1 MGRADHERPGPDV
14 AAQTSASWAGLDA
27 AIRGEALTGALE
39 TQDRALGEAVA
50 EMQKVHDFIGSPQHI
65 LGNVNT
71 KHGEIAEQVH
81 VGFRRAADAL
91 HQRPLSAGIDHVPR
105 TGPVDYVDG
114 GVDIQS
120 KYYNGLRNTL
130 EGVASHAEGYKTFA
144 AGEGR
149 YHVPRD
155 QFEQLRELRE
165 TGAVDGLSQRRLEQL
180 KAQLES
186 LQRETG
192 RPIEDLVEPGEAS
205 YDEVQQ
211 GAVHKTVDNREQQLR
226 KENEQLRAQ
235 AREERGPSLAGSLQ
249 AAGVGAAVGAGVTL
263 AGTLWAKH
271 RQGKNPF
278 REGGFSTEDWKDVGL
293 SVTAGAGTGA
303 VTGFSVY
310 WLTNSTDLA
319 APFAGS
325 LVSGLMGIGALLQ
338 EQQQGHISE
347 EEFADLS
354 LIVAADAAVVGIAVV
369 AGQTLIP
376 VPVLG
381 AFMGSVAGKLV
392 VSAVKDVLG
401 EAESELVERLRQF
414 ETLATQ
420 RLDEALRAKLV
431 ELDAHFGR
439 LEHLARLAFDEG
451 INTELRMAASV
462 RFAEAVDVRS
472 DHILRSRDDLD
483 EFMQE

>member
-1 MGRADHERPGPDV
+1 MARADHERSGPSV
-14 AAQTSASWAGLDA
+14 AAQTSASWVGHDA
-27 AIRGEALTGALE
+27 AIRGEALAGVLGN
-39 TQDRALGEAVA
+39 QDGALGEAMA
-50 EMQKVHDFIGSPQHI
+50 EMQKVRDFIGSPQHI
-65 LGNVNT
+65 LGNANT

-81 VGFRRAADAL
+81 VGFRRATDAL
-91 HQRPLSAGIDHVPR
+91 HQRPLSATNDVPR
-105 TGPVDYVDG
+105 TGHVDYLDG
-114 GVDIQS
+114 GVEIQS

-130 EGVASHAEGYKTFA
+130 EKGVASHAEQYDPFA
-144 AGEGR
+144 TGEGR
-149 YHVPRD
+149 YHIPRD
-155 QFEQLRELRE
+155 QFEQLRELTE
-165 TGAVDGLSQRRLEQL
+165 TGTVDGLSQRRIEQL
-180 KAQLES
+180 KAQIED

-192 RPIEDLVEPGEAS
+192 RPIEDLIGPGEAS

-211 GAVHKTVDNREQQLR
+211 GAVHKTVDHEEQQLR
-226 KENEQLRAQ
+226 KEDERLREQ
-235 AREERGPSLAGSLQ
+235 ARQEHGPSLAGSLQ

-271 RQGKNPF
+271 RQGKSPF

-293 SVTAGAGTGA
+293 NVATGAGTGA
-303 VTGFSVY
+303 VAGFSVY

-325 LVSGLMGIGALLQ
+325 LVSGLMGIGALLK
-338 EQQQGHISE
+338 EHQQGNISA

-354 LIVAADAAVVGIAVV
+354 LIVAADAAVVGIAAV

-381 AFMGSVAGKLV
+381 AFIGSVAGKLV

-401 EAESELVERLRQF
+401 EAESELVERLRKF
-414 ETLATQ
+414 ETVAIQ
-420 RLDEALRAKLV
+420 RLDEALRAMLV

-439 LEHLARLAFDEG
+439 LENLARLAFDEG

-472 DHILRSRDDLD
+472 DHIIRSRDDLD
-483 EFMQE
+483 AFMQE